1 MIDVRVIFG
10 ILQQLDTISAVALS
24 VVPVLFSIV
33 VHEVSHGWMAWK
45 LGDNTAYERGRL
57 TLNPLPHVDPI
68 GTVLVPLLLLIL
80 PGRFL
85 FGWAKPVPFNPYNF
99 YQHVNMRKG
108 TMYVALAGPLS
119 NFILAFIASF
129 FFVASLKLTGNI
141 YIAYF
146 FGIAVFMNVLL
157 GFFNLIPIPPLDGSK
172 ILMGLLPP
180 SYDRIFMNI
189 ERYGFFILIF
199 LMITGILR
207 ILLFPVFS
215 IVNLF
220 LFIPNMI
227 F

>member
-1 MIDVRVIFG
+1 
-10 ILQQLDTISAVALS
+10 
-24 VVPVLFSIV
+24 
-33 VHEVSHGWMAWK
+33 
-45 LGDNTAYERGRL
+45 
-57 TLNPLPHVDPI
+57 
-68 GTVLVPLLLLIL
+68 
-80 PGRFL
+80 
-85 FGWAKPVPFNPYNF
+85 
-99 YQHVNMRKG
+99 
-108 TMYVALAGPLS
+108 PLS

-129 FFVASLKLTGNI
+129 FFVASLELTGNI

-180 SYDRIFMNI
+180 SYDRIFLNI

>member
-10 ILQQLDTISAVALS
+10 ILQQLDTIPAVALS

-80 PGRFL
+80 PGKFL

-119 NFILAFIASF
+119 NFILAFLASF
-129 FFVASLKLTGNI
+129 LFVASWRFTGNM

-180 SYDRIFMNI
+180 SYDRIFLNI